1 MRMSQSRRTF
11 LGGISAAAA
20 AIGLVERPSSAGAG
34 ETPAILG
41 GKPVRRERY
50 SRWPILGE
58 NDERAWMEVLR
69 KGRWCRMD
77 GDYAN
82 RFEQEW
88 AQTLGARHCIAVANG
103 TSALITSLAA
113 LGIGPGDEVL
123 VPPYT
128 FVATINAVLVHH
140 ALPVLVDTDPETFQ
154 IDARLLESSITE
166 HTACI

>member
-1 MRMSQSRRTF
+1 MHTPQSRRNF
-11 LGGISAAAA
+11 FGAMSAAAT
-20 AIGLVERPSSAGAG
+20 AIGLTERPATARAD
-34 ETPAILG
+34 EPPALLG
-41 GKPVRRERY
+41 GRPVRRQRF
-50 SRWPILGE
+50 SSWPILGE

-69 KGRWCRMD
+69 KGRWCRID

-82 RFEQEW
+82 RFEQAW
-88 AQTLGARHCIAVANG
+88 AQMLGAKHCIAVANG

-140 ALPVLVDTDPETFQ
+140 ALPVF
-154 IDARLLESSITE
+154 ID
-166 HTACI
+166 